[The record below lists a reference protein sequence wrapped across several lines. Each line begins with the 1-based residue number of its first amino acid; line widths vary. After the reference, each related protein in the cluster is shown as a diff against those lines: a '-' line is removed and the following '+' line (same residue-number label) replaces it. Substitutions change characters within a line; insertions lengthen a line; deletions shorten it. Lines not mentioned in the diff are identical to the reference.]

1 MPIRRRRA
9 ARKPRR
15 KVARRGPRQAL
26 TTVNR
31 SLQPIANRYIC
42 KMKYG
47 TTVATSSSGSYIFN
61 LNSLFDPD
69 RTGFGHQPYGFD
81 NLATLYNRYRVIAC
95 GWRVQEPAGST
106 GLPLTTSAIAS
117 NDLSISWSNTGIMLE
132 NPRAKYITQNPGA
145 PAMTLRGKQYIPALV
160 GRTKAQYMADDS
172 YQATVLTSPS
182 EVAVLY
188 LQTFNALSGD
198 AIAGIGLQVLL
209 EYTVEFYDLKH
220 VVQS

>member
-1 MPIRRRRA
+1 MPIRRRKLARKPRRRA
-9 ARKPRR
+9 ARK
-15 KVARRGPRQAL
+15 GGRQAL

-42 KMKYG
+42 KMKYA
-47 TTVATSSSGSYIFN
+47 TTIATNSTGSYIFN

-81 NLATLYNRYRVIAC
+81 PLANLYNRYRVISC
-95 GWRVQEPAGST
+95 GWRVQNPSGAT
-106 GLPLTTSAIAS
+106 GMALTTSAVPS
-117 NDLSISWSNTGIMLE
+117 NDLSIAWTNTGIMLE

-145 PAMTLRGKQYIPALV
+145 PIMNLKGKQYLPALV

-172 YQATVLTSPS
+172 YGATVLASPT
-182 EVAVLY
+182 EVALLY
-188 LQTFNALSGD
+188 LQTFNALSGEI
-198 AIAGIGLQVLL
+198 IAGIGLQVVL
-209 EYTVEFYDLKH
+209 EYTVEFYDIKH